1 MFARMRS
8 RIEAAIPLPRIF
20 ILRVADSDCDRTG
33 LDIAVIDVPAF
44 LAVDR
49 RRVRAGMRGIEAQLA
64 AQSNWLVYGTNV

>member
-20 ILRVADSDCDRTG
+20 ILRVAASDCDRTG